1 LLSALR
7 LYFDAKGFTADW
19 DAIKTCESE
28 KLVTT
33 LSMICPLGFQDKQ
46 ALLEAANTGARAD
59 TLSTLLEMENS
70 GQILNI
76 QDNDDVRH

>member
-1 LLSALR
+1 
-7 LYFDAKGFTADW
+7 
-19 DAIKTCESE
+19 
-28 KLVTT
+28 
-33 LSMICPLGFQDKQ
+33 MICPLGFQDKQ